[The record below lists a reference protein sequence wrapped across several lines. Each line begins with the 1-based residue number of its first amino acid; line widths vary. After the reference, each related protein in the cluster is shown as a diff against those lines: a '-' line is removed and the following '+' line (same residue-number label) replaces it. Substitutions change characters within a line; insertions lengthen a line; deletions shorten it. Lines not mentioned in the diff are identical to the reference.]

1 MVKYDHK
8 WPPLTPHHDL
18 LNKFLL
24 RVGLSPSI
32 VLKDANHVND
42 LNDSTLAFMI
52 VHTESK
58 DDEITQPLA
67 EEQLDYVESG
77 RLNHYF
83 TKQIIDNTCSILA
96 FIYVVL
102 SGGARKCIGK

>member
-8 WPPLTPHHDL
+8 WPPLTPRHDL
-18 LNKFLL
+18 QKDFLL

-42 LNDSTLAFMI
+42 LNDSTLALMI

-58 DDEITQPLA
+58 DDETTQALA
-67 EEQLDYVESG
+67 EEQIDYVESG
-77 RLNHYF
+77 RLNLYF
-83 TKQIIDNTCSILA
+83 TKQIIDNACGMIAL
-96 FIYVVL
+96 INGVL
-102 SGGARKCIGK
+102 SGGARKYIGK